1 MRSVVRS
8 RLRHLKA
15 TSGTPGVP
23 AKDHVGADKLAYS
36 VAQFA
41 EASDLS
47 RSLLYE
53 AIKLGELQSIKV
65 RGRRLILTEDG
76 KTWLLSFRRGR
87 GPPVVS
93 E

>member
-1 MRSVVRS
+1 MRPVVRS
-8 RLRHLKA
+8 RVRHLKA

-23 AKDHVGADKLAYS
+23 AKDHVGGGKLAYS

-53 AIKLGELQSIKV
+53 AIKHGELQSIKV
-65 RGRRLILTEDG
+65 RGRRLILAEDG
-76 KTWLLSFRRGR
+76 KTWLLSFQHGR
-87 GPPVVS
+87 GPPVGC